1 MVAPRPGPMRRAI
14 IVAVV
19 IFAICILAILSATWS
34 S

>member
-1 MVAPRPGPMRRAI
+1 MRRAI